1 MIDSESRS
9 QVRPLESLKRSRF
22 ELLAIASVSLKSP
35 QGRQMSVIAMLRLSL
50 LRETS
55 GQVLMPHRR
64 MRGKM
69 TACGKRQSAAE
80 GLRPLALR
88 C

>member
-1 MIDSESRS
+1 MRNQWERTTGKSEVDVNWRN
-9 QVRPLESLKRSRF
+9 
-22 ELLAIASVSLKSP
+22 
-35 QGRQMSVIAMLRLSL
+35 QGITLVDHGECKGDVTPVIAPC
-50 LRETS
+50 ETN

-69 TACGKRQSAAE
+69 TAYDKRQSAAE

-88 C
+88 CQRRLHLP